1 MITYACMMAVPL
13 STVKA
18 LTVCAISHRL
28 NKTKNSNLVVADR
41 GVPNV
46 RHSSGE
52 SSRDS
57 TSSKDQMYTSM
68 LQRRDEFDI
77 GIATMKNVVISHW
90 YGRPKTVDGEYDSA
104 RLCESCT
111 TVGSR
116 ARLFLHCSNWPTLD
130 LLCMF
135 LIFLLSCL
143 PVRFG

>member
-52 SSRDS
+52 SSRDL
-57 TSSKDQMYTSM
+57 TSSKGPDVCCRGAMN
-68 LQRRDEFDI
+68 L
-77 GIATMKNVVISHW
+77 ISEL
-90 YGRPKTVDGEYDSA
+90 RQ
-104 RLCESCT
+104 
-111 TVGSR
+111 
-116 ARLFLHCSNWPTLD
+116 
-130 LLCMF
+130 
-135 LIFLLSCL
+135 
-143 PVRFG
+143 